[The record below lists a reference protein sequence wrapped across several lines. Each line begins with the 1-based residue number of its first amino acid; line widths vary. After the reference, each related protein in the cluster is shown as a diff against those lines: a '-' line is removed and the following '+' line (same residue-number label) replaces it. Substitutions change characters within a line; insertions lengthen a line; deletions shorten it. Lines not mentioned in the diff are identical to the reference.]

1 MSLAVRPPHWLYPD
15 YNVLLN
21 LKERRELAK
30 TIFDVGISLKLPIL
44 CIWTAIVYI
53 QRFLVKHLPT
63 QYLPKWVCQAALL
76 LACKKAKVK
85 NCPLKF
91 IYERT
96 NAILNIPTSALQEV
110 ILSYREKIIQHERIL
125 LSTLEFVCDI
135 QHPHAYIAEVIKKR
149 GGSKELEN
157 MTYKVAME
165 SILLAPFCIK
175 YSPEVI
181 ACFCIQMAAEIL
193 NSDPEKKYTIDESWF
208 QVGDKSYTM
217 DQIKNL
223 KDEFYTIWKDYPNEY
238 KYTIFKEQHS
248 LWKLIDKL
256 PSVVNETEEKTQ
268 PPHVNLEQ
276 KFVPSSSTSRYNSS
290 DNEPSFSETSTP
302 DLNSLISSQ
311 QSNGSHQ
318 EIGCQIPITTQTSQ
332 VVKTNL
338 NITTTSQHINSCSGN
353 KHGLDSSDDD
363 NEVNKRLCTFPTH
376 EQK

>member
-1 MSLAVRPPHWLYPD
+1 MSSPVRPPHWFYPD
-15 YNVLLN
+15 YDVLLN
-21 LKERRELAK
+21 LKERRKLAK
-30 TIFDVGISLKLPIL
+30 TIFDVGTLLKLPIL

-53 QRFLVKHLPT
+53 QRFLVKHSPT
-63 QYLPKWVCQAALL
+63 QYSPIWVCQASLL
-76 LACKKAKVK
+76 LACKKEKV
-85 NCPLKF
+85 NLRLEH
-91 IYERT
+91 IYKST
-96 NAILNIPTSALQEV
+96 NVILNITTSALPEEV
-110 ILSYREKIIQHERIL
+110 ISFHRRKILQHELIL

-135 QHPHAYIAEVIKKR
+135 QHPHIYIAEVIKKR

-175 YSPEVI
+175 YSPELI
-181 ACFCIQMAAEIL
+181 ACFCIQMATEIL
-193 NSDPEKKYTIDESWF
+193 NSHAGTNYTIDESWF

-223 KDEFYTIWKDYPNEY
+223 KDEFDTRCKDYPNEY
-238 KYTIFKEQHS
+238 KYTILKKKRS

-290 DNEPSFSETSTP
+290 DNEPLFSETLTP
-302 DLNSLISSQ
+302 DLNSLSSSQ
-311 QSNGSHQ
+311 SSNDSHQ
-318 EIGCQIPITTQTSQ
+318 QIGCKIPITTQTSQ

-338 NITTTSQHINSCSGN
+338 NITTTSQHVNSCSRN
-353 KHGLDSSDDD
+353 KHGLDSSDND
-363 NEVNKRLCTFPTH
+363 NEDNKRICRFPTH